1 MSAQVPA
8 HTLRAVLDA
17 PPGVPTILLVRHADR
32 GPIPPGEPGNDLPLV
47 PEGVQRARALGR
59 AIGGRL
65 GVVQSSP
72 VLRCVQTAAAITEGA
87 GRALAIQPDTH
98 LGDPG
103 VYVEQGGMAWEQW
116 QTMGHERVV
125 EHIVAGVRLPGL
137 ADPLPASR
145 RLYAHLLAT
154 VAGRAGVHVFVTHD
168 LLVTAAAAHGLGVP
182 LTPSDWP
189 DFLEALV
196 LVVAGDGVTA
206 HYRRWSAPAW
216 ASGRSVD
223 GAGGPPLDRRR

>member
-1 MSAQVPA
+1 MSAQPPA
-8 HTLRAVLDA
+8 HTLRAVLEA
-17 PPGVPTILLVRHADR
+17 PPGSSTLLLVRHADR
-32 GPIPPGEPGNDLPLV
+32 GPIPPRDPGNDLPLL
-47 PEGVQRARALGR
+47 PEGVERARALGR
-59 AIGGRL
+59 AIGGRI

-72 VLRCVQTAAAITEGA
+72 VPRCVQTAAAITGGA
-87 GRALAIQPDTH
+87 ERSIAIQPDTH

-116 QTMGHERVV
+116 QTIGHERVV

-145 RLYAHLLAT
+145 RLYEHLVAT
-154 VAGRAGVHVFVTHD
+154 AAGQAGVHVFVTHD
-168 LLVTAAAAHGLGVP
+168 LLVTAAAAHWLGVP
-182 LTPSDWP
+182 LGRADWP

-206 HYRRWSAPAW
+206 SYRRWSGPAW
-216 ASGRSVD
+216 GSTRSAV
-223 GAGGPPLDRRR
+223 AEGG